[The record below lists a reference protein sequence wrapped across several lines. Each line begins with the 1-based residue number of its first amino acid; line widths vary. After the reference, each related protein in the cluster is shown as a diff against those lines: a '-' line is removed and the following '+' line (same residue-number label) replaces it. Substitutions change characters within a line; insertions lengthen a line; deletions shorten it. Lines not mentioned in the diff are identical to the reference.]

1 MISARLFFFHQVA
14 ANRFDQGGREE
25 EGGLDLTTW
34 QSEHC
39 TPAIIWATSLG
50 RFRSTTLWIRQ
61 W

>member
-39 TPAIIWATSLG
+39 TPAIICGNVARTFSQHH
-50 RFRSTTLWIRQ
+50 TLD
-61 W
+61 